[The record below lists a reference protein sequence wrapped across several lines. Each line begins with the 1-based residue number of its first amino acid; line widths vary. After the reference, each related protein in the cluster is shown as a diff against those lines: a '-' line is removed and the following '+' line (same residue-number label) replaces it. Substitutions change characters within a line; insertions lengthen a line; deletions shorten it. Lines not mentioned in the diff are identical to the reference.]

1 MIHNVLLIET
11 VTGDIVVSARFWK
24 IDFEKEDIQEF
35 LRGFQDLKATEGLAP
50 DTPVFVSEVHKVF
63 HSTVGEDLLLLFIT
77 DGRDEDRTI
86 QHKLR
91 EGAAR
96 VETALRGNSMGYI
109 KDNLEDI
116 LGELIFTR
124 FKISFVG
131 SGGVG
136 KSTLLRLL
144 FGKDPAPGGY
154 VPTINVAVDSSETIQ
169 FGTFLVT
176 IWDFAGQAV
185 FQDLW
190 SFYFQGTDI
199 IFLITDSSFRNVMQ
213 TKSLLRNIRKE
224 APAVP
229 LFIVANKQDLPES
242 MKAEKIKRLLGA
254 PTFPMVATNKSRR
267 EEFIRFMLEV
277 AAKTIGV
284 QLPERPISE
293 MITVRRR
300 TEEIDKPE
308 IKEGVAATSDAG
320 FESVPYRDEELGDYD
335 ETMYAD
341 ESEATPLSSEVGTD
355 ISRSTAGDDYGETV
369 ARAARKSE
377 RIATK
382 VISMILIVQQ
392 NGVFDVAYHLD
403 YTEEVTDTN
412 SVTSLISALDS
423 FGGID
428 AAPDGKAE
436 PTDALETI
444 EHEGNLVMVEK
455 SPHFVIAL
463 IVSNDSQEDFYRKKM
478 TNILF
483 EVEDMF
489 KNIWNDWDGERTIF
503 EKSVFN
509 ILAEMPLVPI
519 SLDYVVRARE
529 AGKGLPFAN
538 RDVGKALVEVKT
550 AVDGTS
556 TVGGIVRGIDL
567 PREQV
572 LGCLQILMKFGWI
585 SFQVEIGGKSHL
597 KKKGEP
603 DPETHV
609 KPYGPVVIQFVNF
622 CDGSTPL
629 EDVVRKC
636 NVSLAAMKF
645 VATKLVLAGVLEVV
659 A

>member
-1 MIHNVLLIET
+1 MIHNVLLIEIA
-11 VTGDIVVSARFWK
+11 TGDIVVNARFWK
-24 IDFEKEDIQEF
+24 IDFGHEDIQEF
-35 LRGFQDLKATEGLAP
+35 LRGFHDLKTTEGLAP
-50 DTPVFVSEVHKVF
+50 DTPVFISEIHKVF
-63 HSTVGEDLLLLFIT
+63 HSHVGDDLLLLFIT
-77 DGRDEDRTI
+77 DGRDEDRVI
-86 QHKLR
+86 QHKIR
-91 EGAAR
+91 EGASR
-96 VETALRGNSMGYI
+96 VATALRGNSIGYI

-190 SFYFQGTDI
+190 SFYFQGTDV

-213 TKSLLRNIRKE
+213 TKTLLRNIRKE

-242 MKAEKIKRLLGA
+242 MKGDKIKRLLGA
-254 PTFPMVATNKSRR
+254 PTFAMVATNKSRR

-277 AAKTIGV
+277 AAKTVGV

-300 TEEIDKPE
+300 TEEFDRPE
-308 IKEGVAATSDAG
+308 MKEGTAASTRDTG
-320 FESVPYRDEELGDYD
+320 FESVPYHDEGKADYD
-335 ETMYAD
+335 EMIVSD
-341 ESEATPLSSEVGTD
+341 ESEATPLSSEVENEGVTTT
-355 ISRSTAGDDYGETV
+355 SQGESTTTLV
-369 ARAARKSE
+369 AKQVAQP
-377 RIATK
+377 TK
-382 VISMILIVQQ
+382 IISMILILQQ
-392 NGVFDVAYHLD
+392 NGVFDVAYHMD
-403 YTEEVTDTN
+403 YTDEVTDTN
-412 SVTSLISALDS
+412 SVASLISALDS

-428 AAPDGKAE
+428 SSSDGTADT
-436 PTDALETI
+436 TDALETI

-455 SPHFVIAL
+455 STHFVLSL
-463 IVSNDSQEDFYRKKM
+463 IVTNDSEEEQFRRKM
-478 TNILF
+478 AGILIDI
-483 EVEDMF
+483 EEMF
-489 KNIWNDWDGERTIF
+489 SSVWDNWDGEKTIF
-503 EKSVFN
+503 EKSVFK
-509 ILAEMPLVPI
+509 ILHELPLVPI
-519 SLDYVVRARE
+519 SLDYVVRTRE

-538 RDVGKALVEVKT
+538 RDVGRALVEVKT
-550 AVDGTS
+550 AIDGTS
-556 TVGGIVRGIDL
+556 TVGGLVRATDL
-567 PREQV
+567 PRDQV
-572 LGCLQILMKFGWI
+572 LGCLQIMKKFGWI
-585 SFQVEIGGKSHL
+585 AFQVELGPKSHL

-609 KPYGPVVIQFVNF
+609 KPYGPVVIQFVNY
-622 CDGSTPL
+622 CDGSTSL
-629 EDVVRKC
+629 EDVVRKV

-645 VATKLVLAGVLEVV
+645 VATKLVLDGVLEVV